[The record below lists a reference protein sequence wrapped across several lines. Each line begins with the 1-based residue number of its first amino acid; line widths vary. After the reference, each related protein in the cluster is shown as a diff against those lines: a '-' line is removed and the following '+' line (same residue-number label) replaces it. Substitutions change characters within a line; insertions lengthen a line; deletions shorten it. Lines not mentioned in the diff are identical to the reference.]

1 MDAILYLQA
10 AKEEFSDLN
19 EEAMI
24 KRVGIIAQNGN
35 TGYHYTTSSGDYE
48 TTITYDEKSI

>member
-10 AKEEFSDLN
+10 AKEEVSDMV

-24 KRVGIIAQNGN
+24 KRMDVIAQNGN
-35 TGYHYTTSSGDYE
+35 TGEHYD
-48 TTITYDEKSI
+48 